1 MVIGVFSFSE
11 LFSKGLQC
19 LLRSNLHFQRIEPF
33 NDLQFLLL
41 KAENGEEM
49 DLLIMDLDDYKGD
62 PLADVR
68 HILIKKPGIKVLLIG
83 NHENESSLELFRLNG
98 AKGYVD
104 RNASFEK
111 LHLAIDL
118 CLDGKPYFPPGK
130 TRGVKFFT
138 SNFFNKLRDDYQLS
152 DREMEIMQLIFCQY
166 ETNEIAEKLSLS
178 PHTVRTHRKRIYK
191 KLKIHNLSGL
201 LHLMP

>member
-1 MVIGVFSFSE
+1 
-11 LFSKGLQC
+11 
-19 LLRSNLHFQRIEPF
+19 
-33 NDLQFLLL
+33 
-41 KAENGEEM
+41 
-49 DLLIMDLDDYKGD
+49 
-62 PLADVR
+62 
-68 HILIKKPGIKVLLIG
+68 
-83 NHENESSLELFRLNG
+83 
-98 AKGYVD
+98 
-104 RNASFEK
+104 
-111 LHLAIDL
+111 
-118 CLDGKPYFPPGK
+118 LDGKPYFPPGK

>member
-1 MVIGVFSFSE
+1 
-11 LFSKGLQC
+11 
-19 LLRSNLHFQRIEPF
+19 
-33 NDLQFLLL
+33 
-41 KAENGEEM
+41 M
-49 DLLIMDLDDYKGD
+49 DLLIIDLDDYAGD
-62 PLADVR
+62 ALSDIR
-68 HILIKKPGIKVLLIG
+68 HLLIKKPDLKILLIG
-83 NHENESSLELFRLNG
+83 NHEYESTIELFRLEG
-98 AKGYVD
+98 VKGYVGKGA
-104 RNASFEK
+104 NFER

-201 LHLMP
+201 LHLMPGI